1 MSSQSSSYSTGKDA
15 VKIGADQTGFLY
27 YPDGKVALCATAAS
41 DYQNNHYS
49 YDKNGTLVLAIDSL
63 GVGFLQASKRP
74 AADLDPFNCT
84 LSANGAVI
92 SENDIITKEWSW
104 AHTKNQPSS
113 EITARL
119 NENLVFV
126 YKARDAMYLHF
137 DCDGQKFTADLS
149 VKQRRKEPPY
159 LATAKRDAVGRLV
172 LRKNSK
178 TLRQRTEDFNKS
190 MLFKNNLVHP
200 KSENLS
206 SMVSGIVAGLE
217 GGFDNLN
224 NTMVASPSP
233 GVTWKGDALDQTI
246 NELPKISIAGT
257 ETGKFS
263 GFGKSIYSDL
273 DAMATKMAQSMP
285 DHLLTNAGTWKND
298 TDVRTALQSI
308 NPVLKRTNVLK
319 CNSGR
324 YSDMLVVNPANVTFQ
339 NPTGMVVTEGL
350 PLQLVQ
356 WAAFKAELE
365 EASRITNPSQ
375 QLTVAV
381 IGRLG
386 ETRYGLSLRM
396 AELANLYLKQQQGDE
411 CSSNSKFRIV
421 QIEVGENSSIIQDL
435 NLKYLPTFGM
445 WNSGRLVYLGQAG
458 GKKVA
463 LGPSHRPKVMLI
475 ENNYKFQLNTE
486 KLLKKACC
494 DSFLCLS
501 VNAALDALQNV
512 MTGGGSDNAF
522 DLILVAQDMIKTQA
536 SELSILRGKISGD
549 VEGGRTI
556 VAAMYEVLGG
566 EKGRQNLR
574 GFAWDALGLSE
585 DVHKI
590 SGGARIFSRVSQKPM
605 KASGI
610 DALLKMRTYMRDD
623 LYVQLGMT
631 PGSFIE
637 TMSSVSEATIKGD
650 RKDPSTFRDLHLSI
664 QDVKYAGSKLVK

>member
-1 MSSQSSSYSTGKDA
+1 MSAVSSSYSTGKDA
-15 VKIGADQTGFLY
+15 VKIAVDQTGFLY

-41 DYQNNHYS
+41 DYQNNHYC

-74 AADLDPFNCT
+74 AADLEPFNCT
-84 LSANGAVI
+84 FSANGAVI

-104 AHTKNQPSS
+104 AHTKNQPTS
-113 EITARL
+113 EITQRI
-119 NENLVFV
+119 NEHLVFV
-126 YKARDAMYLHF
+126 YKSRDGMFLHF

-159 LATAKRDAVGRLV
+159 LQTAKRDGLGRLV
-172 LRKNSK
+172 LQHQSK
-178 TLRQRTEDFNKS
+178 SLLQRTEDFNKS
-190 MLFKNNLVHP
+190 MAFKNNLVHP

-217 GGFDNLN
+217 GGFDSLS

-246 NELPKISIAGT
+246 NELPKISVAGT
-257 ETGKFS
+257 ETGKFN
-263 GFGKSIYSDL
+263 GLGTKIYTDM
-273 DAMATKMAQSMP
+273 DATATKMAQTMP
-285 DHLLTNAGTWKND
+285 NHLLTNAGTWKND
-298 TDVRTALQSI
+298 TDVRTSLQSI

-324 YSDMLVVNPANVTFQ
+324 YSDMLVVNPANVTFT
-339 NPTGMVVTEGL
+339 NPTGMVITEGL
-350 PLQLVQ
+350 PIQLVQ

-365 EASRITNPSQ
+365 EASRLTNGSQ
-375 QLTVAV
+375 LLTVAV

-396 AELANLYLKQQQGDE
+396 ANLANLQLKQQGDDGVTG
-411 CSSNSKFRIV
+411 KYRIV
-421 QIEVGENSSIIQDL
+421 QIEVGENSSIVQDL

-445 WNSGRLVYLGQAG
+445 WNGGRLVYLGQAG
-458 GKKVA
+458 GKQVA
-463 LGPSHRPKVMLI
+463 LGPSHRPKVLLI
-475 ENNYKFQLNTE
+475 ESNYKFQLNTE

-501 VNAALDALQNV
+501 VSAALDALQNV

-522 DLILVAQDMIKTQA
+522 DIILVSQEIIETQA
-536 SELSILRGKISGD
+536 SELSILRGKVSGD
-549 VEGGRTI
+549 VEGGKTV
-556 VAAMYEVLGG
+556 VAAMYTVGG
-566 EKGRQNLR
+566 DVGRANLH
-574 GFAWDALGLSE
+574 GFSWDAFGLSQ

-610 DALLKMRTYMRDD
+610 DALLKLRTYMRDD

-631 PGSFIE
+631 PASFIE
-637 TMSSVSEATIKGD
+637 TMSSVREGTIKGD
-650 RKDPSTFRDLHLSI
+650 RKDPSVFKDLHLSI
-664 QDVKYAGSKLVK
+664 QDVMYAGSKLVK